1 MGEFMGL
8 KIVKREKE
16 IKAIY
21 AISFW
26 ILTVIIVLSEYLKNH
41 VRWIIFIPLGIF
53 AVASILNSY
62 LRVKE
67 RNNKSDITILVL
79 NMLVVGFIVSFFM
92 VI

>member
-1 MGEFMGL
+1 MGL

-26 ILTVIIVLSEYLKNH
+26 ILTVIIVLSEYLKDH
-41 VRWIIFIPLGIF
+41 VRSVIFIPLGVF
-53 AVASILNSY
+53 AVVSILNSY

-79 NMLVVGFIVSFFM
+79 NMLVVVFVVSFFWLYK
-92 VI
+92 